1 MASARW
7 IRRPV
12 GARAWRAAGV
22 GALCLASFTDRLE
35 PASAAANA
43 QNADDFLVVDCTLP
57 AKTRKLGRHVTYLA
71 PRRPVRTT
79 ALDCGIRGGEYTAH
93 DRADYQTALTVWKS
107 AAEGGSAEAQYYL
120 AKMYE
125 QGRGAA
131 APDYAQAAAWY
142 RQAAEQGYA
151 AAAVGLGYLYEKGL
165 GVATDGAQ
173 ALAWYRKAAGLGE
186 DMVVLSESEV
196 EQLRAAQAELLEKE
210 RTIRELEE
218 RLRELEKQRS
228 AAEAGGEAARA
239 EIETLRGQVSAL
251 SRSAGEQRARLAKLA
266 EQLAASPQSEPVVP
280 AAGLDFGPYFALLIG
295 NGSYAHLPTL
305 PSAPREAQAMATL
318 LRERFGFE
326 TRVLTDATRYQI
338 MAALNELREKLSEKH
353 NLLVF
358 YAGRS
363 EEDAATQ
370 RGWWLPVDAEA
381 GSRANWISVEVVS
394 DHLELI
400 PAKHALVVANA
411 SFPAVLTRS
420 SLAQLPRGSSPES
433 RMTYVRQALA
443 KRSRLVLAAG
453 EPPTAAP
460 AAAAASAG
468 SASFGQALLDAL
480 AEGGPVV
487 EASALHRRVAARMAQ
502 LAEGPAVPQFA
513 PIRWAN
519 HQGGADFFFLAK
531 RQAP

>member
-1 MASARW
+1 
-7 IRRPV
+7 
-12 GARAWRAAGV
+12 
-22 GALCLASFTDRLE
+22 
-35 PASAAANA
+35 
-43 QNADDFLVVDCTLP
+43 
-57 AKTRKLGRHVTYLA
+57 
-71 PRRPVRTT
+71 VRTT
-79 ALDCGIRGGEYTAH
+79 ALDCSIRGGEYTAY
-93 DRADYQTALTVWKS
+93 DRADYQTALAVWKS

-120 AKMYE
+120 GKMYE
-125 QGRGAA
+125 QGRGTA

-142 RQAAEQGYA
+142 RKAAEQGYA

-165 GVATDGAQ
+165 GVTQDGAQ
-173 ALAWYRKAAGLGE
+173 ALTWYRKAAGLGE
-186 DMVVLSESEV
+186 DMVVISESEV
-196 EQLRAAQAELLEKE
+196 EQLRAAQAELLDKE

-228 AAEAGGEAARA
+228 EAQADDRAALA
-239 EIETLRGQVSAL
+239 EIETLRTQVTRL
-251 SRSAGEQRARLAKLA
+251 SQSAGEQRAQLKRLG
-266 EQLAASPQSEPVVP
+266 EQLAESQKSEPTVP
-280 AAGLDFGPYFALLIG
+280 AAGLDFGPYYALVIG
-295 NGSYAHLPTL
+295 NGSYAHLPSV
-305 PSAPREAQAMATL
+305 PSAPREAQSMATL
-318 LRERFGFE
+318 LHERFGFE

-338 MAALNELREKLSEKH
+338 MAALNELREKLSEKS

-363 EEDAATQ
+363 EEDATTQ

-381 GSRANWISVEVVS
+381 DSRANWISIQVIS

-400 PAKHALVVANA
+400 PAKHALVIANA

-433 RMTYVRQALA
+433 QMTYVRQALA

-453 EPPTAAP
+453 ESPSAGTATAAT
-460 AAAAASAG
+460 SAG

-519 HQGGADFFFLAK
+519 HQGGADFFFLA
-531 RQAP
+531 RPRP